1 MRRLVFIEQF
11 YFPEG
16 WGGAQLPRD
25 VTTHLAR
32 NGFDVEVICGSDQY
46 VPQEDDTV
54 VDPRDAGVSIVRIPR
69 ILSGDIQRLKFLRQL
84 WFYLAATPLLLIR
97 RSPSLFI
104 SQTNPPLVVPL
115 VALVALLH
123 RRPFAIVAQDIYPEI
138 VFAHGMIQP
147 DSLTGRILKRLFRW
161 AYSRAAL
168 VISLGPIMSR
178 RLVEK
183 GVAPERVQIVSNWAT
198 GAPEVVRGPEN
209 RLRNAWGLEDKFVLL
224 YSGNLGISH
233 DIETPIRAI
242 GELLKAIPQIRL
254 VFIGKG
260 SRLAEAEQLVQSLG
274 LDSAVHFRPFVP
286 ESLVPHSL
294 GLADLALVTLR
305 DGFEGLVVPSKSL
318 GYLARAIPILYIGP
332 SSDIAELVSDA
343 GAGICVANGDVEAV
357 VARVRKAVDETA
369 SLQAMGSSGAN
380 LYDKEL
386 NQRVGLDRYQRLID
400 GIAGSPRDM
409 R

>member
-46 VPQEDDTV
+46 VPQEDDAV
-54 VDPRDAGVSIVRIPR
+54 VDPRDAGVSIARIPR
-69 ILSGDIQRLKFLRQL
+69 ILSGDIQRLKLLRQL
-84 WFYLAATPLLLIR
+84 WFYLAAIPLLLVR
-97 RSPSLFI
+97 RSPALFI
-104 SQTNPPLVVPL
+104 SQTNPPLVVPI
-115 VALVALLH
+115 VALAALLH
-123 RRPFAIVAQDIYPEI
+123 RRPYAIVAQDIYPEI

-147 DSLTGRILKRLFRW
+147 GSLTGRILKRLFRW

-168 VISLGPIMSR
+168 VISLGPTMSR

-183 GVAPERVQIVSNWAT
+183 GVASERVQIVSNWAT
-198 GAPEVVRGPEN
+198 GAPDVVRGPEN
-209 RLRNAWGLEDKFVLL
+209 QLREAWGLEEKFVLL

-233 DIETPIRAI
+233 DIETPIRAV
-242 GELLKAIPQIRL
+242 GELLNDIPQIRL

-274 LDSAVHFRPFVP
+274 LDSAVQFRPFVR
-286 ESLVPHSL
+286 ESQIPHSL

-332 SSDIAELVSDA
+332 SSDIAELVRDA

-357 VARVRKAVDETA
+357 VASVRDAVDEAA
-369 SLQAMGSSGAN
+369 SLQAMGLSGAR

-386 NQRVGLDRYQRLID
+386 NQLAGLGRYQQLIAE
-400 GIAGSPRDM
+400 IAESSEGDR
-409 R
+409 

>member
-97 RSPSLFI
+97 RTPSLFI

-115 VALVALLH
+115 VALVAFLH

-168 VISLGPIMSR
+168 VISLGPTMSR

-209 RLRNAWGLEDKFVLL
+209 RLRDAWGLEDKFVLL

-332 SSDIAELVSDA
+332 SSDIAELVNDA

-357 VARVRKAVDETA
+357 VARVREAVDETA

-386 NQRVGLDRYQRLID
+386 NQRVGLERYQRLID